1 MIKSYL
7 RLVQQVKQVRA
18 AVLTQ
23 RVATLEWAIGS
34 FPFAVTASVTIKSEK
49 RHRLAGIF
57 SKYCPLSGRMT
68 ALTAPVVNRLSFL
81 IVEFFARA
89 DSFQYV

>member
-34 FPFAVTASVTIKSEK
+34 FPFAVTASVTITSENDIV
-49 RHRLAGIF
+49 LLEF
-57 SKYCPLSGRMT
+57 SVNT
-68 ALTAPVVNRLSFL
+68 ARYQAV
-81 IVEFFARA
+81 
-89 DSFQYV
+89 